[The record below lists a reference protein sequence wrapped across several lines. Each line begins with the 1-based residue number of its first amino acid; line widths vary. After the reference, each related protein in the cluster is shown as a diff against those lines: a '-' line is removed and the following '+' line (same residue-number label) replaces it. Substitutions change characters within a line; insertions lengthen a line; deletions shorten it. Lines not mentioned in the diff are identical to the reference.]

1 MYLFSASLDLGNPG
15 VISQARE
22 FLKKQA
28 FLAGV
33 CFQDGTCEK
42 CVKALALQLKTDG
55 HQDWN
60 ILCNTNGQQFEE
72 NTHF

>member
-33 CFQDGTCEK
+33 CF
-42 CVKALALQLKTDG
+42 
-55 HQDWN
+55 
-60 ILCNTNGQQFEE
+60 
-72 NTHF
+72 